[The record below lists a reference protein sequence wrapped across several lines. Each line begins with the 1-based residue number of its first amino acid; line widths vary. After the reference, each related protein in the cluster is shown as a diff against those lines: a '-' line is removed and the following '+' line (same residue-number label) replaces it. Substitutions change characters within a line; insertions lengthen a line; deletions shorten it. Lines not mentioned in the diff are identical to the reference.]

1 MADEKFQV
9 IVIGAGLAGSAAA
22 YQLAKAGREVLLVDR
37 GKGPG
42 AKNMTGG
49 RIYTYALKKLLADE
63 WQEAPLE
70 REVTREMLMMMT
82 PQTSVAI
89 DSTFSSV
96 NQQSY
101 TVLRSK
107 LDAWLA
113 AKAEEAGAMMIPA
126 STVDAFLMR
135 DGKVCGVK
143 IGDEEL
149 EADLVISAEGVNS
162 LVAERAGVIKPV
174 ELKNIALGIKHIVQL
189 PEAVINERFNTVS
202 DVGTAMLCVG
212 ECTKGISGGAFL
224 YTNKNSISLGMVVDS
239 LSWKNAKLPIADI
252 AEALKHHPAISRY
265 IEGGE
270 VIEYSA
276 HLIPE
281 GGISAL
287 PQLFADGVMIAGDA
301 AGLVVN
307 SGFTVRGMDYAILSG
322 IAAAE
327 TANEAIDAG
336 DYSRNM
342 LKGYETR
349 LQQSVLK
356 DMHTFKNAHDYMAH
370 TRQVFT
376 TYPMLAADLM
386 SNIYGVDGTP
396 AKRVLGIARQTV
408 ADKISYFDVLKDMVK
423 GARSL

>member
-49 RIYTYALKKLLADE
+49 RIYTYALKKLLGDE

-70 REVTREMLMMMT
+70 REVTREMMMMMT

-113 AKAEEAGAMMIPA
+113 AKAEDAGAMMIPA
-126 STVDAFLMR
+126 STVDTFLMR

-162 LVAERAGVIKPV
+162 LVAERSGIIKPL

-239 LSWKNAKLPIADI
+239 LSWKNAKLPVADI
-252 AEALKHHPAISRY
+252 AEALKHHPSISRY

-336 DYSRNM
+336 DYSKNM

-356 DMHTFKNAHDYMAH
+356 DMHTFKSAHDYMAH

-386 SNIYGVDGTP
+386 HNIYSVDGTP
-396 AKRVLGIARQTV
+396 AKRVLGVARQTV
-408 ADKISYFDVLKDMVK
+408 ADKISYFDVFKDMVK